1 MALRAMTDPSTLT
14 RFTAIAARA
23 IGSDK
28 WIELDDAPM
37 SLEDAHRLEKR
48 GLIIKTIR
56 REALVEYVVVKRAEN
71 PPGKVLQWRG
81 KK

>member
-1 MALRAMTDPSTLT
+1 MTDPSTLT
-14 RFTAIAARA
+14 RFTAIAVRA
-23 IGSDK
+23 IGGEL

-56 REALVEYVVVKRAEN
+56 RDARVEYVVVKRAAN
-71 PPGKVLQWRG
+71 PPGKVLDWRPRKPG
-81 KK
+81 VL